1 MAIFATPNPRFG
13 PFGSKAITHGLVD
26 GDLPGGE
33 IEPKGGQK
41 RGIYILRIFSILT
54 GQNAMLYPFYL
65 SPIDLQ
71 GPIHVVVA
79 LCPHMPC
86 SILIKVAMPV
96 FLPQAFSC

>member
-41 RGIYILRIFSILT
+41 RGIYIENIFHTYWTKRHALSIL
-54 GQNAMLYPFYL
+54 
-65 SPIDLQ
+65 
-71 GPIHVVVA
+71 
-79 LCPHMPC
+79 
-86 SILIKVAMPV
+86 SIAH
-96 FLPQAFSC
+96 